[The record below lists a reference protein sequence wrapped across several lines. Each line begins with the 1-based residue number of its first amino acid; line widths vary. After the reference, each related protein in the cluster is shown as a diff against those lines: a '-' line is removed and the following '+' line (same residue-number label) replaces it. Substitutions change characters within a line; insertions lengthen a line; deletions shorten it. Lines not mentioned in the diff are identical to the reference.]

1 MPKCAQNA
9 NTFDFSKQH
18 FKMSANKSGEI
29 KSGKFKRQYDFAP
42 QQNRR
47 GSTTVKIICFK
58 LRPLTARAVPAAA
71 PGPT

>member
-1 MPKCAQNA
+1 MPKCAENA

-58 LRPLTARAVPAAA
+58 LRPLTARAVPAAT